1 MLLVFANLVFAVIY
15 AWLVRFD
22 CCYQSKHLVTSHPE
36 PFMCSPSLVMSA
48 PRLMPLIGQERPLK
62 ASDWS

>member
-22 CCYQSKHLVTSHPE
+22 CCFQSKHLVTSHHE
-36 PFMCSPSLVMSA
+36 PFMCSPSLWHLLVPVCHWLAES
-48 PRLMPLIGQERPLK
+48 R
-62 ASDWS
+62 

>member
-22 CCYQSKHLVTSHPE
+22 CCFQSRNLVTSHHE
-36 PFMCSPSLVMSA
+36 PFMCSPSLSHLPKPVCHWSA
-48 PRLMPLIGQERPLK
+48 QPK
-62 ASDWS
+62 